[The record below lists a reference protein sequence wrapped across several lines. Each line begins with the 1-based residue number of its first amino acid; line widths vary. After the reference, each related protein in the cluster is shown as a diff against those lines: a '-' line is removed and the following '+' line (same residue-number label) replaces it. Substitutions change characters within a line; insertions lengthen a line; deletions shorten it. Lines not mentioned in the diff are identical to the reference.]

1 MKFNR
6 SIVLKRRPRGIPALE
21 DFELRT
27 ASLRPLEEAEILLE
41 HLFLSIDPAIR
52 GWMADK
58 KSYLPPIALGEPIRS
73 GTLSRIAESRDPR
86 FPVGTLVQAIAAW
99 EERSIVR
106 GEAIM
111 GEIKRI
117 PGIPLAA
124 HLSVLGGNGLTAYF
138 GLFEIGRPQP
148 GETVVITAA
157 AGGVGMVASQLAKI
171 HGARVIGIAGG
182 EEKKRFLLE
191 DLGLDCAID
200 YKNEDV
206 NAALKAAAPRGI
218 DVFFDSVGGELL
230 EIGLARLALRGRIVL
245 CGAISQIHEE
255 TPPAGPRNYVQLLA
269 KRGRMEG
276 FVTLDYAKRYDEA
289 RAILADHIRSG
300 ALVHRDEIVSGLE
313 HTPQHFLRLFDGSHR
328 GKLMV
333 QLQPSGEEI
342 DDNDRS

>member
-1 MKFNR
+1 MRPNR
-6 SIVLKRRPRGIPALE
+6 SIVLKSRPSGVPALE
-21 DFELRT
+21 DFELRE
-27 ASLRPLEEAEILLE
+27 APLRALEDGEILLE

-52 GWMADK
+52 GWMAEK

-73 GTLSRIAESRDPR
+73 GTLSRVAESRDPK
-86 FPVGTLVQAIAAW
+86 FKPGTLVQALAAW

-106 GEAIM
+106 PQQIM
-111 GEIKRI
+111 GEINRL

-138 GLFEIGRPQP
+138 GLLEVGKPQP

-157 AGGVGMVASQLAKI
+157 GGGVGSVAAQLAKLR
-171 HGARVIGIAGG
+171 GARSIGIAGG

-191 DLGLDCAID
+191 ELGLDAAID

-206 NAALKAAAPRGI
+206 NAALKAAAPKGV

-230 EIGLARLALRGRIVL
+230 EIGLARLALRGRVVL
-245 CGAISQIHEE
+245 CGAISQIHEDS
-255 TPPAGPRNYVQLLA
+255 PAEGPRNYVQLLA

-276 FVTLDYAKRYDEA
+276 FVTLDYAARYDEA
-289 RAILADHIRSG
+289 RAVLADYLRSG
-300 ALVHRDEIVSGLE
+300 ELVHRDEIVTGLE
-313 HTPQHFLRLFDGSHR
+313 NTPQHFLRLFDGSHR

-333 QLQPSGEEI
+333 RLQTTDE
-342 DDNDRS
+342 DDR